1 MTTSPGATAVT
12 PRFPALAPGD
22 GGYESFYMRAV
33 DPHAPRSAWL
43 RHTVHKSPGSGAVG
57 SIWVTLFDAGAPAP
71 AAHKLSV
78 PGPSPDGWIRIGESS
93 FGPDGVSGSAGPAS
107 WDLHRKG
114 GEEILRHLPSEWM
127 YRARLPRTKLESPS
141 PRTSFSGRIA
151 VGDAAMELDAWPG
164 MVGHNW
170 GAQHAERWIWLH
182 GVLFDER
189 PDAWLDLSLGR
200 VKLGPVTTPW
210 IAAGA
215 VCVDGR
221 RIRLGGPRHRPRV
234 NEDPRRL
241 ELVAAGG
248 GARLELTVT
257 SVPGQIVV
265 WRYADPDGHEHH
277 VANCSIAALDG
288 VLQLDA
294 GEAIRLRSPHGG
306 AYELGMRET
315 THGLEVQ
322 PFSDP

>member
-1 MTTSPGATAVT
+1 MTTSPAASPVI
-12 PRFPALAPGD
+12 PRFPAFAPGD
-22 GGYESFYMRAV
+22 GAYESFYMRAV
-33 DPHAPRSAWL
+33 DPHSARSAWL

-57 SIWVTLFDAGAPAP
+57 SIWATLFDSSAQAP
-71 AAHKLSV
+71 AAHKLSL
-78 PGPSPDGWIRIGESS
+78 PDPAGDGWIRIGESS
-93 FGPDGVSGSAGPAS
+93 FGPDGVVGSAGPAS
-107 WDLHRKG
+107 WELRWEG
-114 GEEILRHLPSEWM
+114 GEEILRHLPSDWM

-141 PRTSFSGRIA
+141 PRTSVSGRMA
-151 VGDAAMELDAWPG
+151 VGEAEMELDAWPG

-189 PDAWLDLSLGR
+189 PDVWLDLSIGR

-210 IAAGA
+210 IAAG
-215 VCVDGR
+215 VVGVGGR

-234 NEDPRRL
+234 AEDPRRL
-241 ELVAAGG
+241 RLVAAGQ
-248 GARLELTVT
+248 GARLELEVT

-277 VANCSIAALDG
+277 VANCSIAALEG
-288 VLQLDA
+288 VLHVADD
-294 GEAIRLRSPHGG
+294 EAIRLRSPHGG

-322 PFSDP
+322 PFGDP